1 MVWGALT
8 ARQAWFGFQ
17 MGRQIEARALLEQ
30 SLATLRPLDNPAALV
45 FPLNYLGAVCS
56 YLGEYAATE
65 RLCTESLAI
74 VAATGDAYGEAVACN
89 ILGQA
94 AYDCGDYRAAQRWH
108 EQSKALEERSG
119 NRWSLAFSLT
129 NLGKVAA
136 RQGRYTAAREL
147 FEHSLRIRHEIG
159 DKRGV
164 AICSFRLGEIAAAV
178 GDPAAAGAAYAQS
191 LALAQAIGNRWSV
204 VNALIQL
211 AHLAAEQHS
220 DAVAAGLLHAA
231 LPQALEMAALPQVAA
246 IDALSADLLR
256 RSGAHAYAATL
267 ARTVAPDPAD
277 SAASR
282 AHADRLLAELD
293 GLRMDVTLEQAVGA
307 ATLITQRAEP
317 PAGAAPAAALPGGL
331 TQRELEVLRL
341 VAQGLTDAQVAER
354 LVISRRTVS
363 THLTAI
369 YGKLQVASRSAA
381 TRYALEHGLV

>member
-1 MVWGALT
+1 
-8 ARQAWFGFQ
+8 
-17 MGRQIEARALLEQ
+17 
-30 SLATLRPLDNPAALV
+30 
-45 FPLNYLGAVCS
+45 
-56 YLGEYAATE
+56 
-65 RLCTESLAI
+65 
-74 VAATGDAYGEAVACN
+74 
-89 ILGQA
+89 
-94 AYDCGDYRAAQRWH
+94 
-108 EQSKALEERSG
+108 
-119 NRWSLAFSLT
+119 LT